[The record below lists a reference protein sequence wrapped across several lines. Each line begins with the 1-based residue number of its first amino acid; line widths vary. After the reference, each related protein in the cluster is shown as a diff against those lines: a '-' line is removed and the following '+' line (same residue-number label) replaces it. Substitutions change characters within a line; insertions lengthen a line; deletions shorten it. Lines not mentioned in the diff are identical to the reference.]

1 MQDAGTR
8 VCATVNCH
16 LCASVC
22 VSISESL
29 FLMSVHGKMILHT
42 HIHIYIFFFFFLR
55 EIIHKS
61 K

>member
-42 HIHIYIFFFFFLR
+42 HIHLFYFFK
-55 EIIHKS
+55 EK
-61 K
+61 